1 MDFRCGGPEASD
13 TIFQP
18 TTHNSCSL
26 VRLTGSLAVPAL
38 LYVVVKPIHAALSR
52 QRSRVRV
59 SSSPPFLFRHL
70 QNGLHPSSGTKR
82 DHEGIGSWALRRL
95 FASKFR
101 EEESNDSCLRGSL
114 SRGDRLSV
122 GV

>member
-1 MDFRCGGPEASD
+1 FRCGVPEASD

-59 SSSPPFLFRHL
+59 SSSPPYSQRSAGSIFVACH
-70 QNGLHPSSGTKR
+70 SSLLCLCCR
-82 DHEGIGSWALRRL
+82 NALVSGHASRL
-95 FASKFR
+95 EKPH
-101 EEESNDSCLRGSL
+101 CK
-114 SRGDRLSV
+114 
-122 GV
+122 